1 MLDFL
6 DSCGAIYHPLF
17 FKKSEDFVLLTATC
31 VSLLT
36 AKARGQ
42 SAGLRQFEM
51 TSKYYSVHLMSLR
64 KDT

>member
-6 DSCGAIYHPLF
+6 DNCGAIYHLL
-17 FKKSEDFVLLTATC
+17 FKKKMYYLQLH

-36 AKARGQ
+36 KARGQ
-42 SAGLRQFEM
+42 SVGLKQFEM
-51 TSKYYSVHLMSLR
+51 TSKYSSVHLRSLR